1 MVYADLSVEIALLP
15 SKTKDLGGGKSPCFV
30 VRGHGCAWLQKK
42 YFMLKGSLGQIS
54 IVEVI
59 RLLSSSNQT
68 GQLHLMNMTDAV
80 ATGGC
85 YFQMGK
91 WVHASMGRFS
101 GLDAIKEICRMSEGS
116 FAFEVGVASPEQTL
130 VQYPTA
136 TLVEM
141 VREQVEEF
149 QALRKAAPDGQDF
162 PRYIPGKAVDGL
174 EATPEELSMLLH
186 CSGEKTVSEIARQTG
201 IDVADM
207 RRILG
212 KFHFLGLVEI
222 VPGSKT
228 PAPSAPP
235 SSDPAAGIPVEEAPS
250 EAKPVRYWRGK
261 PVYE

>member
-1 MVYADLSVEIALLP
+1 
-15 SKTKDLGGGKSPCFV
+15 
-30 VRGHGCAWLQKK
+30 
-42 YFMLKGSLGQIS
+42 MLKGSLGQIS

-116 FAFEVGVASPEQTL
+116 FAFEAGVASPEQTL
-130 VQYPTA
+130 AQYPTA

-149 QALRKAAPDGQDF
+149 QALRKAAPEGQDL
-162 PRYIPGKAVDGL
+162 PRYIPGKAVEGL
-174 EATPEELSMLLH
+174 EATPEELSLLLQ
-186 CSGEKTVSEIARQTG
+186 CNGEKTVQEIASQTG
-201 IDVADM
+201 IPTADL

-222 VPGSKT
+222 LPAVKSSAPLPPPVAAPAANVEVEE
-228 PAPSAPP
+228 PAPGP
-235 SSDPAAGIPVEEAPS
+235 
-250 EAKPVRYWRGK
+250 KPVRYWRGK

>member
-1 MVYADLSVEIALLP
+1 MVYAELCPEIAFQRP
-15 SKTKDLGGGKSPCFV
+15 GTRDDPGSSDAV
-30 VRGHGCAWLQKK
+30 VQKNF
-42 YFMLKGSLGQIS
+42 FMLKGSLGQIS

-91 WVHASMGRFS
+91 WVHASMGRFG

-116 FAFEVGVASPEQTL
+116 FAFEAGVASPEQTL
-130 VQYPTA
+130 AQYPTA

-149 QALRKAAPDGQDF
+149 QALRKAAPGGQDL
-162 PRYIPGKAVDGL
+162 PRYIPGKTVEGL
-174 EATPEELSMLLH
+174 EATPEELSMLLQ
-186 CSGEKTVSEIARQTG
+186 CNGEKTVLEIAGQTG
-201 IDVADM
+201 IPAADL

-212 KFHFLGLVEI
+212 RFHFLGLVEI
-222 VPGSKT
+222 IPGAKA
-228 PAPSAPP
+228 PVPSAPP
-235 SSDPAAGIPVEEAPS
+235 PSDPASGPAPEGAA